1 MNKTYFVYILSSKP
15 NGTLYIGVTSD
26 LGKRI
31 WEHKQKI
38 VKGFTKKYSVD
49 KLVYYEEF
57 ANINDAILRE
67 KRLKKWNRDWKLDL
81 IEKLNPCWSDLYEN
95 ILTTQFQTLDSH
107 FRGNDKKSQ
116 GNHGVVIVDSKKC
129 HPRLRSGIQNKTIVF
144 PFYEHENCS
153 CCGHR
158 SFYCDCRDH
167 LFFQN
172 QRRSCKLVQR
182 QLDIPYT
189 IHSFQRRR
197 CRH

>member
-95 ILTTQFQTLDSH
+95 IF
-107 FRGNDKKSQ
+107 
-116 GNHGVVIVDSKKC
+116 
-129 HPRLRSGIQNKTIVF
+129 
-144 PFYEHENCS
+144 
-153 CCGHR
+153 
-158 SFYCDCRDH
+158 
-167 LFFQN
+167 
-172 QRRSCKLVQR
+172 
-182 QLDIPYT
+182 
-189 IHSFQRRR
+189 
-197 CRH
+197 